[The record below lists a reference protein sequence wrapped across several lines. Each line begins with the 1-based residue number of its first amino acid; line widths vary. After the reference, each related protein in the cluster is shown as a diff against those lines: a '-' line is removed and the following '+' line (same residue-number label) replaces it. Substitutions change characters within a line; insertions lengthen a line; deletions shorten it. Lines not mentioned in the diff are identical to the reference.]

1 MEHFIIMKK
10 RIMAIATI
18 AILGMS
24 TFVACNKAKKETPP
38 SQIQPG
44 DKKVTRLGGN
54 GGEKPFRRY
63 LAELG
68 DCDNVQENCA
78 PEDVEINSTRD
89 NSCMPCRVLREL
101 LDNTTFRAEATF
113 GYNHIRRNFP
123 EVSSQEALNQV
134 DNQTF
139 YATLFP
145 NLTNSQREMFYSG
158 TYQILLKHKEGQEKF
173 FILFGRSGERA
184 DQIESHPVF
193 VVPFTLNYN

>member
-1 MEHFIIMKK
+1 MKK
-10 RIMAIATI
+10 RIIAIATI

-24 TFVACNKAKKETPP
+24 TFVACNKVKKEAPQ
-38 SQIQPG
+38 SQTKNG
-44 DKKVTRLGGN
+44 DKKVTRLGGS
-54 GGEKPFRRY
+54 GGNDDKPFRRY
-63 LAELG
+63 IEELG
-68 DCDNVQENCA
+68 DCDNIQENCA

-113 GYNHIRRNFP
+113 GYDHIRRNFP
-123 EVSSQEALNQV
+123 EVISQEELNQV
-134 DNQTF
+134 DDQTF

-158 TYQILLKHKEGQEKF
+158 EYQILLKHKEGQEKF
-173 FILFGRSGERA
+173 FILFGELGQSV
-184 DQIESHPVF
+184 DQIESHSIF